1 MTQRLNDIMISS
13 IDLFCLAAEHQS
25 FTVAA
30 QAAGISPAAVSKT
43 ISRLEERLG
52 IPLFIRSTRQVR
64 LTDAGRQ
71 YAAQCR
77 AAMTLLH
84 NAELQAT
91 GKQEAPSGTVRI
103 SLPAA
108 YARWR
113 LFPLIPLFQQRYP
126 LVKLEFHVS
135 NRCVNFSRDD
145 YDLAIRG
152 NELDDS
158 SLIARK
164 LEDAELLMVAS
175 PGYLGQHPPLKSL
188 DCLSSHQCIQFV
200 LPGSGRQAGWLV
212 RIGEKRKEITLKGNL
227 LCSEDYLAGV
237 SLAKH
242 GAGIYQIYR
251 FVVADAL
258 ERNELQE
265 VLPEMNR
272 ATRPFYLVYPQAQHM
287 PHRIRVFI
295 EFIIDNLRQTE
306 SAIVGRA

>member
-1 MTQRLNDIMISS
+1 
-13 IDLFCLAAEHQS
+13 
-25 FTVAA
+25 
-30 QAAGISPAAVSKT
+30 
-43 ISRLEERLG
+43 
-52 IPLFIRSTRQVR
+52 
-64 LTDAGRQ
+64 
-71 YAAQCR
+71 
-77 AAMTLLH
+77 
-84 NAELQAT
+84 
-91 GKQEAPSGTVRI
+91 
-103 SLPAA
+103 
-108 YARWR
+108 
-113 LFPLIPLFQQRYP
+113 
-126 LVKLEFHVS
+126 
-135 NRCVNFSRDD
+135 
-145 YDLAIRG
+145 
-152 NELDDS
+152 
-158 SLIARK
+158 
-164 LEDAELLMVAS
+164 MVAS
-175 PGYLGQHPPLKSL
+175 PGYLRQHPPLKSL

-258 ERNELQE
+258 ERNELQQ